1 MFCLPLKA
9 TIPRKSCDSFE
20 CRDLIQGSYKE
31 LAQNA
36 FFFTTHL
43 EEVSAREYTPSHRSI
58 DIWSM
63 SSTRS
68 ERLPL
73 GDHYTRHEVSVTVR
87 AREWAPIFQKWIVSP
102 CQAAIPG
109 EHDNTAANLK
119 LLPNSKMTVQIAL
132 DPLKIKNRDEEDL
145 KSYLFSTLRLPK
157 SNFLPFHLHARFAIS
172 SNRQTLIF
180 TSGGSKNYK
189 DDPKSAFNAWI
200 LGDLV
205 PSLYLTSLE
214 YIKHHSGQKHYD
226 TRFWWLNPTQQA
238 DDIAIFVKQAIFNL
252 LPSSSIRLLR
262 SASDEWISFKDAVF
276 SCDEPPIVHEVLTHL
291 RLPNFVIAPRNTGL
305 NKASSAILVDAKYV
319 KKAFTEYTSKLQ
331 TILNTVKTITVPKI
345 FDILYYIKDEAPL
358 AGLPLFVL
366 ADKSL
371 VFLPQISDRPVYY
384 SKTRSHCDMFSST
397 AFLHRSCSEE
407 IIEALT
413 EDPSVNLQIFSATL
427 VAELVKAQLESFN
440 DDQAM
445 EEWLDRFWKEYDGLP
460 GPPPLSSLE
469 SHNLKLLKGVS
480 SHLSLNDCQPYNV
493 VRDPGT
499 GTQWLF
505 SILEKLDINVLK
517 SQRHPELVDYINERF
532 PSLVIN
538 VLQCFRNKN
547 VSSFPTLNKDEHGTL
562 ATWMRDAFVRA
573 WPASGSQASNSK
585 KKKKGRHQ
593 IIFTETQHQ
602 FLSEKQF
609 LLHLPVWEVQL
620 GGRQQ
625 LQSTSNLR
633 VLPSGFDMGDIAH
646 YLRPNI
652 AVASSHYSTL
662 YSTLSECFKPL
673 SPAEILD
680 VVQLPTILRDDI
692 SDRGWYKKFLK
703 AIITL
708 VGVNTVNLSALKFP
722 DCDGS
727 LRVISEL
734 YDHSVGLF
742 AEDLKYTERSSF
754 LHPDFRDLSSTKLN
768 ILGFRH
774 AIDFTTFKKC
784 TEAIQALVYNPNFL
798 DDPHRR
804 IELMEMAKVTFD
816 CYNMTLPSLLMTN
829 ASQWNQL
836 DAIPF
841 VRPRTIRRQGVS
853 YDVDPSYCT
862 HLSQLLPPS
871 QIIRPEFEPV
881 AWTQRALPFESLSEE
896 ILAVNRTLGVP
907 KASVVVS
914 PFWLSF
920 PFIRLILAG

>member
-9 TIPRKSCDSFE
+9 TIPRKSCDSVD
-20 CRDLIQGSYKE
+20 CRNLIHGSYKE

-43 EEVSAREYTPSHRSI
+43 EEISALEYTTSHRPI
-58 DIWSM
+58 DFWSM

-68 ERLPL
+68 ERFPL
-73 GDHYTRHEVSVTVR
+73 SDHYTRHEVSVTVR
-87 AREWAPIFQKWIVSP
+87 ARDWAPIFQKWIVST
-102 CQAAIPG
+102 CQAAIPE
-109 EHDNTAANLK
+109 EHANTAANLK

-132 DPLKIKNRDEEDL
+132 DPLRGKNRDEEDST
-145 KSYLFSTLRLPK
+145 SYLFSTLRLPK

-189 DDPKSAFNAWI
+189 DDPKTAFNAWI

-214 YIKHHSGQKHYD
+214 YIKHYSGHKHYD
-226 TRFWWLNPTQQA
+226 TRFWWLNPKQPA

-276 SCDEPPIVHEVLTHL
+276 SCDEPLIVREVLTHL
-291 RLPNFVIAPRNTGL
+291 RLPNFVIAPRHTGL
-305 NKASSAILVDAKYV
+305 NGASSATLVDAKYV
-319 KKAFTEYTSKLQ
+319 KKAFTEYTSNLR
-331 TILNTVKTITVPKI
+331 TILNLNTVKTITIPKV

-366 ADKSL
+366 ADNSL
-371 VFLPQISDRPVYY
+371 AFLPQISDRPVYH
-384 SKTRSHCDMFSST
+384 SETRSHCDLFSST

-413 EDPSVNLQIFSATL
+413 EDPSVNLLIFSDTL
-427 VAELVKAQLESFN
+427 VAGLVKAQLESFN

-469 SHNLKLLKGVS
+469 NLKLLKGVS
-480 SHLSLNDCQPYNV
+480 SHMSLNDCQPYNV

-499 GTQWLF
+499 QWLV

-517 SQRHPELVDYINERF
+517 THGHPKLVDYINKRF
-532 PSLVIN
+532 PPLVIN

-547 VSSFPTLNKDEHGTL
+547 VSSFPTLNKEEHGTL
-562 ATWMRDAFVRA
+562 ATWMRDAFIRA
-573 WPASGSQASNSK
+573 WPGPSNSK
-585 KKKKGRHQ
+585 KNKKGRQQ
-593 IIFTETQHQ
+593 ITFTQK

-609 LLHLPVWEVQL
+609 LLHLPIWEVQL

-625 LQSTSNLR
+625 LQSTSDLR

-652 AVASSHYSTL
+652 AVASSHYSYL

-708 VGVNTVNLSALKFP
+708 VDDNTVNLSALKFL
-722 DCDGS
+722 DCDGR

-734 YDHSVGLF
+734 YDHSVPLF
-742 AEDLKYTERSSF
+742 AKDLKYTERSSF
-754 LHPDFRDLSSTKLN
+754 LHPDFRDLSSRKLN

-774 AIDFTTFKKC
+774 AINFATFKTC
-784 TEAIQALVYNPNFL
+784 AEAIQALVYDPSFI

-804 IELMEMAKVTFD
+804 IELMEMAKVAFD
-816 CYNMTLPSLLMTN
+816 CYNTTLPSLLMTN
-829 ASQWNQL
+829 ANQWNQL

-841 VRPRTIRRQGVS
+841 VRPKTIRRQGVS
-853 YDVDPSYCT
+853 YDVDPSYCN

-871 QIIRPEFEPV
+871 QIVRPEFEPV
-881 AWTQRALPFESLSEE
+881 AWTQRALPFDSFSEE
-896 ILAVNRTLGVP
+896 VLAVNRTLGIP

-914 PFWLSF
+914 PLSF
-920 PFIRLILAG
+920 GFPFRRLIPAG